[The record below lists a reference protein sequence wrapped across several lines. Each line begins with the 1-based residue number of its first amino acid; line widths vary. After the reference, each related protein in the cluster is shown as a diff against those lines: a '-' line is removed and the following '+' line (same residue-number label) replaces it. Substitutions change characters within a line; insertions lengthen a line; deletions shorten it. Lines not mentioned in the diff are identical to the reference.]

1 MAAARYERTL
11 VLVASADD
19 AIRVQRRRRH
29 G

>member
-1 MAAARYERTL
+1 MATARYGRTL

-19 AIRVQRRRRH
+19 AIRVQRRSRH